1 MCRLSLPSIRPCF
14 RERIRTIYGPVKH
27 PCTRSVRWSRLGEC
41 AALFALMSLLATS
54 AVWAAQPTTSIT
66 EQQRLEAQGW
76 LQLKQDQKTYREGV
90 EPLPPREE
98 KSLDRLELR
107 QRRDVRELG
116 QRQRQSVDTHRI
128 RPRETR
134 SPRSVPGRI
143 ELENRRQLERQ
154 RLDMRIQRETL
165 RPGMR

>member
-1 MCRLSLPSIRPCF
+1 MFRLSFPSILSCF
-14 RERIRTIYGPVKH
+14 RGQIRTIYGPAKRS
-27 PCTRSVRWSRLGEC
+27 CTSSVHGLRLGEVV
-41 AALFALMSLLATS
+41 ASFALIGMLATS
-54 AVWAAQPTTSIT
+54 EVRAADPTGIT

-107 QRRDVRELG
+107 QRRDARELG
-116 QRQRQSVDTHRI
+116 QRQRQSVDTLRN
-128 RPRETR
+128 RPRDTDGSR
-134 SPRSVPGRI
+134 SARRRI
-143 ELENRRQLERQ
+143 ELEGRQQLERQ

-165 RPGMR
+165 RPGLR